1 MRVCLNAPVL
11 TVRRTGVFARLQSLL
26 SKLSS
31 HVTDHLLLSS
41 HAGAG
46 DEAYRLGPDA
56 YSAVLTES
64 QIHHLHKFVR
74 RSQIS
79 IIHYSYRPTQNHFA
93 EFLKKLQSN
102 LASMGVLGGCNLNEY
117 SKLS

>member
-1 MRVCLNAPVL
+1 MLCVCLNMPVL
-11 TVRRTGVFARLQSLL
+11 TVRRTGVFGRLRSPL
-26 SKLSS
+26 SKPSS

-46 DEAYRLGPDA
+46 DEAYRSGPDA

-64 QIHHLHKFVR
+64 QIHHLHNLV

-79 IIHYSYRPTQNHFA
+79 VIAYTQNNLA
-93 EFLKKLQSN
+93 EFLKKLQELQSN
-102 LASMGVLGGCNLNEY
+102 LASIWGGSY
-117 SKLS
+117 FRM